1 MNKRLNLLGKFL
13 LIDVVQSIAFIWS
26 RWRKQKL
33 PLAIFILLCLNLAI
47 SPVVYAAGNGILER
61 RSTWAIG
68 ILGFVTIFLVFYLF
82 VVVFQPER
90 F

>member
-1 MNKRLNLLGKFL
+1 M
-13 LIDVVQSIAFIWS
+13 DVVQSIAFIWS

-47 SPVVYAAGNGILER
+47 SPVVYAADNGIWER

-68 ILGFVTIFLVFYLF
+68 ILGFVTVVLVFYLF